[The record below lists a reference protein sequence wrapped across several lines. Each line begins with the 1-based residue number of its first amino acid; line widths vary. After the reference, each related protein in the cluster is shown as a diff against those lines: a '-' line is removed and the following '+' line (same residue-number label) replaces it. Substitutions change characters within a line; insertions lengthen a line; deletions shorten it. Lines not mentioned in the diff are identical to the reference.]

1 MNPFE
6 LSLKEIEE
14 ELWRRETR
22 SSYFNFVKNTTP
34 GYLESKFHRYLCDEI
49 EKFMDKKGTPSFDI
63 LLLSVPPQFGKSI
76 TVTKRLA
83 AWYMLKR
90 ARTRVIIGSY
100 NEDFAIEFG
109 RANKETIEFCA
120 TTGVSDVKLSD
131 KVNRNVEFETTNGG
145 RCISRGIF
153 SGITGN
159 PADLIIIDYPIKNR
173 QEADSPTTRKSLINE
188 YLNSVRTRIAPG
200 GKLVVIQ
207 TRWHE
212 EDLYGWIAANDN
224 NVTVINLP
232 CEWDEEVP
240 DVLGRNKG
248 EALCPEIGRGN
259 EWLKDFKKAY
269 TGKEGSRAWT
279 ALYQGKPTMLEGNIL
294 KREWWRRYDKLPEDL
309 PYKIISVDA
318 AFKDAEDNDFV
329 AIQVWGKKDGKF
341 YMIDAMKEHLNFV
354 DTLAAIRLKRE
365 LHPDTLFVLIED
377 KANGSA
383 VINVLSGEMDGVI
396 PVMPEGGKIARVN
409 AISAAIERGDVLL
422 PRYGSFVK
430 EFIDECSAFPNS
442 ANDDQ
447 VDAMSQALN
456 RMIFV
461 DADVI
466 SPSAMKYRQWTRDM
480 FEDYERASESLQ
492 KELIELWGYPE
503 EWNE

>member
-1 MNPFE
+1 
-6 LSLKEIEE
+6 
-14 ELWRRETR
+14 
-22 SSYFNFVKNTTP
+22 
-34 GYLESKFHRYLCDEI
+34 
-49 EKFMDKKGTPSFDI
+49 
-63 LLLSVPPQFGKSI
+63 
-76 TVTKRLA
+76 
-83 AWYMLKR
+83 
-90 ARTRVIIGSY
+90 
-100 NEDFAIEFG
+100 
-109 RANKETIEFCA
+109 
-120 TTGVSDVKLSD
+120 
-131 KVNRNVEFETTNGG
+131 
-145 RCISRGIF
+145 
-153 SGITGN
+153 
-159 PADLIIIDYPIKNR
+159 
-173 QEADSPTTRKSLINE
+173 
-188 YLNSVRTRIAPG
+188 
-200 GKLVVIQ
+200 
-207 TRWHE
+207 
-212 EDLYGWIAANDN
+212 
-224 NVTVINLP
+224 
-232 CEWDEEVP
+232 
-240 DVLGRNKG
+240 
-248 EALCPEIGRGN
+248 
-259 EWLKDFKKAY
+259 
-269 TGKEGSRAWT
+269 
-279 ALYQGKPTMLEGNIL
+279 MLEGNIL

-466 SPSAMKYRQWTRDM
+466 SPSSMKYRQWTRDM